1 MVLLGVEGCAAGHA
15 RRKNFGAK
23 APLAGLFFLLR
34 RPEGAKIRR
43 GKNSR
48 FAGAWQHASGL
59 TPLIPLIKTENPPEK
74 PGLFSGAHAPA
85 HAAGARPGTSRRAE
99 EDGFMNDDAKRDAE
113 PSAPEKVEEEALRQR
128 MLEEEEAD
136 RAKKKAAVSSV
147 LWSALLT
154 VIKLVA
160 GLSTNSLGLLSEA
173 LHSTLDF
180 VAAGITCLAV
190 RISAQPADERH
201 PYGHGKAES
210 LAALAETAL
219 LVVTCA
225 WIVMEAVERLFFDAG
240 PVEPSWW
247 AFGVVVI
254 SLAVDISR
262 SAMLRRVAREHRS
275 QALEAD
281 AMHFTTDIWSS
292 AVVLVGLACVAAA
305 SWVQQDSFLYAALT
319 RADAVA
325 ALGVA
330 GIVLVV
336 SWNMARNAVLTLM
349 DGGMGEEARRV
360 RAALASGAPAYAA
373 RSVRVRESG
382 ARHFVDLVVTAP
394 SSFRVDT
401 AHEVSTMLENIVRGV
416 LPDAEI
422 TVHVEPEEENRRD
435 FYATSYRLAAV
446 HQLMIHNLRLVV
458 QDDGM
463 HVEVHIEL
471 PDDMPLAEAHEKVT
485 AYESDLRKRVGAS
498 YVVSHMEPRGGRGK
512 GSAPVSLED
521 VTRAVNEALA
531 ASPLHAAHHLHAH
544 TGEDGTSVTFHCR
557 SGAATV
563 GEGHNLATRLE
574 ADIRARLPELG
585 QIVIHVEPEAGK

>member
-1 MVLLGVEGCAAGHA
+1 MKDDIKDAA
-15 RRKNFGAK
+15 
-23 APLAGLFFLLR
+23 
-34 RPEGAKIRR
+34 
-43 GKNSR
+43 
-48 FAGAWQHASGL
+48 
-59 TPLIPLIKTENPPEK
+59 IP
-74 PGLFSGAHAPA
+74 
-85 HAAGARPGTSRRAE
+85 
-99 EDGFMNDDAKRDAE
+99 
-113 PSAPEKVEEEALRQR
+113 APENVEEEARRQER
-128 MLEEEEAD
+128 LAEEQAALAD
-136 RAKKKAAVSSV
+136 AAKKKAALSSV

-154 VIKLVA
+154 IIKLVA

-190 RISAQPADERH
+190 RISARPADERH

-225 WIVMEAVERLFFDAG
+225 WIVMEAVERLFFHAG

-262 SAMLRRVAREHRS
+262 SAMLRRVAREHKS

-292 AVVLVGLACVAAA
+292 AVVLAGLTCVAASA
-305 SWVQQDSFLYAALT
+305 WVSPDSVLFAVLT

-330 GIVLVV
+330 AIVLMV

-360 RAALASGAPAYAA
+360 RAALAAGAPAYAA

-382 ARHFVDLVVTAP
+382 ARHFVDLVVAAP

-401 AHEVSTMLENIVRGV
+401 AHEVSTMLENIVRSV
-416 LPDAEI
+416 LPDAET

-435 FYATSYRLAAV
+435 LYATSYRLAAI
-446 HQLMIHNLRLVV
+446 HMLMIHNLRLVV

-471 PDDMPLAEAHEKVT
+471 PDDMPLAEAHAKVT
-485 AYESDLRKRVGAS
+485 AYESDLRKRVGAA
-498 YVVSHMEPRGGRGK
+498 YVVSHMEPRGGRNK
-512 GSAPVSLED
+512 GSAPVSLEK
-521 VTRAVNEALA
+521 VTRVVEEALA
-531 ASPLHAAHHLHAH
+531 GSPLHDAHHLHVH
-544 TGEDGTSVTFHCR
+544 TGEEGTSVTFHCR

-563 GEGHNLATRLE
+563 GEGHSLASRLE